1 MAKEHLQGEQLKM
14 FMTPNEIIGSVD
26 DSVDRND
33 DEDLDQLWEMKESEL
48 DNSPDYAKLK
58 ESVNEEGVKR
68 PVTLTTNYG
77 GKGTL
82 FMGDGH
88 HRVVAAYQKQEKT
101 GRQQY
106 VPVIYSNNYGE
117 TAGSDFDVEH
127 PHGANW

>member
-33 DEDLDQLWEMKESEL
+33 EEDIDQLWEMKESEL
-48 DNSPDYAKLK
+48 DNSPEYSNLK
-58 ESVNEEGVKR
+58 KSVNEEGVKR

>member
-33 DEDLDQLWEMKESEL
+33 EEDLDQLWEMKESEL
-48 DNSPDYAKLK
+48 DNSPDYKKLK

>member
-14 FMTPNEIIGSVD
+14 FMTPNEIIARVD

-33 DEDLDQLWEMKESEL
+33 EEDIDQLWEMKESEL
-48 DNSPDYAKLK
+48 DNSPEYSNLK
-58 ESVNEEGVKR
+58 KSVNEEGVKR